1 MKEPRWELPDRLPAA
16 ADAEITPKEAFYRRH
31 PAPDFAD
38 AVAAR
43 RRPRG
48 WLPAAGLVAAG
59 AMAATLLVV
68 VAPWERSTPTP
79 AGDPAGTPVA
89 EDAVF
94 GAGGGHRHKSTLRPN
109 VVPEDAFVNL
119 SIVAQ
124 HDGRPVPLEDGAT
137 LTPETR
143 IRFLY
148 DSSDFD
154 YLMLVNV
161 TDAGEVSVL
170 YPMTEGPSIP
180 VVRGVGIPLQGAV
193 LLDDH
198 LGPERF
204 FALFSAAPLA
214 YDQVETAIAQTRKGA
229 GAVDGAAWLR
239 DLRRLPLDCAQA
251 TLLIEKESDRGA
263 DDG

>member
-1 MKEPRWELPDRLPAA
+1 MKEPRWDLPERLPAA
-16 ADAEITPKEAFYRRH
+16 TDAEPTSEELFYRRQ
-31 PAPDFAD
+31 PAPEFAET
-38 AVAAR
+38 VRAR
-43 RRPRG
+43 RRPRA
-48 WLPAAGLVAAG
+48 WLPAAGLVAGG
-59 AMAATLLVV
+59 ALAATLLVV
-68 VAPWERSTPTP
+68 VAPWEREVPSPAAPPTGP
-79 AGDPAGTPVA
+79 VVA
-89 EDAVF
+89 EDAAF
-94 GAGGGHRHKSTLRPN
+94 GAGGGHRHKSTLRPHMA
-109 VVPEDAFVNL
+109 PPDAVVNL

-124 HDGRPVPLEDGAT
+124 QDGRPVPVEDGAT
-137 LTPETR
+137 LAPETR
-143 IRFLY
+143 VRFLY

-204 FALFSAAPLA
+204 FALFSASPLA
-214 YDQVETAIAQTRKGA
+214 YEQVEAAIAQTRKGA
-229 GAVDGAAWLR
+229 GAADGGAWLR
-239 DLRRLPLDCAQA
+239 DLRSLPLDCAQA